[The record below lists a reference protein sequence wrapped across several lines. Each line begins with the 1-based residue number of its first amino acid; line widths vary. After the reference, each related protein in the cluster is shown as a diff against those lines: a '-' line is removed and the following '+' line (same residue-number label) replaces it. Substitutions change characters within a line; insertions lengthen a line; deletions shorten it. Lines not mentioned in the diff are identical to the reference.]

1 MLASGDPRTLQEFFS
16 DCMAH
21 NLAGTGEGAEL
32 RIRRMINEM
41 LGGRLLQLALIS
53 DASNGRD
60 ASALVAGTLQR
71 T

>member
-1 MLASGDPRTLQEFFS
+1 
-16 DCMAH
+16 MAH

-60 ASALVAGTLQR
+60 ASALVAGSLQR